1 MNQSILSLSWGLLT
15 SKQGEERA
23 QKSPLGLPFL
33 THFFLHVLSPSF
45 AHLFPIL
52 ANTFS
57 TSEAS
62 PCLFFPQSV
71 SVSAVFLH
79 HHPRSLSC
87 GAFVRRKEGR
97 RRKERR
103 REWVPLFRT
112 DGILCL
118 SGGQN
123 VPARVLLMLNGTGRW
138 IIPCAAL
145 SLDKF
150 KGSPTTGHHG
160 RIGSEGGLAC
170 IFLLCFHL
178 YLFSF
183 SAFERQNAVKN
194 VFSHCLFYTFYYN
207 THAHANTVSLTQTLH
222 IKFLCLPDI

>member
-1 MNQSILSLSWGLLT
+1 MSC
-15 SKQGEERA
+15 
-23 QKSPLGLPFL
+23 
-33 THFFLHVLSPSF
+33 FFLRL
-45 AHLFPIL
+45 
-52 ANTFS
+52 
-57 TSEAS
+57 
-62 PCLFFPQSV
+62 CLFLQSFYTTTH
-71 SVSAVFLH
+71 A
-79 HHPRSLSC
+79 RSLSC

-97 RRKERR
+97 RRKVRR

-194 VFSHCLFYTFYYN
+194 VFSHCLFCTFFYN
-207 THAHANTVSLTQTLH
+207 THAHTNTQFHWHKLH
-222 IKFLCLPDI
+222 IKF